1 MSLLAAAREGDE
13 RSFTQLVEP
22 YRRELHQHC
31 YRMLGSVHDA
41 DDVVQESLLRA
52 WRSIGRFDGRQ
63 AVRPWLYKIATN
75 RCLTALQ
82 SSKRRELP
90 TGLSPGTVVTRET
103 VTRETQW
110 LEPYPDVRLGLDAL
124 RPEARVLAL
133 ERVEFAFVAA
143 LQQLS
148 ALQRAVLVLREV
160 LDFSAREVADLLD
173 TTVAS
178 VNSALQRARAVMR
191 EQTPSRSQQQ
201 ELADL
206 GAGVRAIAARY
217 AAAWESSDVAGIV
230 AMLAEDV
237 RLAMPPMLEWAADLK
252 WAADARVVRG
262 PAAVRAALAA
272 GPITHRWRLLPT
284 QANGQLAFGCYR
296 WQEQRG
302 LFVGEGLDV
311 LTLRAGRI
319 AAITAFLVSDLDAY
333 GLPPDVCAGP
343 R

>member
-1 MSLLAAAREGDE
+1 MVEPADRTRMSLLAAARAGDE

-63 AVRPWLYKIATN
+63 STRAWLYKIATN
-75 RCLTALQ
+75 RCLTAYQ
-82 SSKRRELP
+82 SRKRRELP
-90 TGLSPGTVVTRET
+90 TDLSPGTVPTRET
-103 VTRETQW
+103 EW
-110 LEPYPDVRLGLDAL
+110 LEPYPDVSLGLDAL

-133 ERVEFAFVAA
+133 ERVELAFVAA

-173 TTVAS
+173 TTVAA
-178 VNSALQRARAVMR
+178 VNSALQRARAVLR
-191 EQTPSRSQQQ
+191 ERTPSRSQQQ
-201 ELADL
+201 ELADV
-206 GAGVRAIAARY
+206 GAGVQEIAARY

-237 RLAMPPMLEWAADLK
+237 RLAMPPMLEWYE
-252 WAADARVVRG
+252 G
-262 PAAVRAALAA
+262 PAAVWAALAA
-272 GPITHRWRLLPT
+272 GPIIHRWRLLPT
-284 QANGQLAFGCYR
+284 RANGQLAFGCYR
-296 WQEQRG
+296 WQPQRG
-302 LFVGEGLDV
+302 RFVGEGLDV

-333 GLPPDVCAGP
+333 GLPPDISPGP

>member
-1 MSLLAAAREGDE
+1 VAIVEPADRTWISLLAAAREGDE
-13 RSFTQLVEP
+13 RAFTQLVEP

-52 WRSIGRFDGRQ
+52 WRSIGSFDGRQ
-63 AVRPWLYKIATN
+63 SVRPWLYKIATN
-75 RCLTALQ
+75 RCLTARQ
-82 SSKRRELP
+82 SRQRRELP
-90 TGLSPGTVVTRET
+90 TDLSPGTVPARET
-103 VTRETQW
+103 EW
-110 LEPYPDVRLGLDAL
+110 LEPYPDVRQGLDAL

-133 ERVEFAFVAA
+133 ERVELAFVAA

-160 LDFSAREVADLLD
+160 LGFSAREVADMLD

-178 VNSALQRARAVMR
+178 VNSALQRARAVLR
-191 EQTPSRSQQQ
+191 ERAPSRSQQQ
-201 ELADL
+201 ELAAA

-237 RLAMPPMLEWAADLK
+237 RLAMPPVLAWYE
-252 WAADARVVRG
+252 G
-262 PAAVRAALAA
+262 PAAVGAALAA

-296 WQEQRG
+296 WQEERG

-333 GLPPDVCAGP
+333 GLPPEVGAGP